1 VRLFFFK
8 WFDCSFYETE
18 GVYVCVY
25 KSPHLCFFSQLTI
38 YLQYIFLDSLD
49 DDTCVCFLALIRDM
63 LLTLVP
69 YSLAFYC
76 GRPMQCRRTK
86 PVEIINVLA
95 VDIAD
100 TCFGSSLGV
109 EEQLS

>member
-1 VRLFFFK
+1 MCLQVTASVFFF
-8 WFDCSFYETE
+8 STHY
-18 GVYVCVY
+18 
-25 KSPHLCFFSQLTI
+25 LLTTI
-38 YLQYIFLDSLD
+38 YIFLDSLD

-63 LLTLVP
+63 LLTLAP

-76 GRPMQCRRTK
+76 GRPMQCRIRTK

>member
-1 VRLFFFK
+1 MRLQVTASVFFFLN
-8 WFDCSFYETE
+8 SLSTYN
-18 GVYVCVY
+18 
-25 KSPHLCFFSQLTI
+25 
-38 YLQYIFLDSLD
+38 YIFLDSLD

-63 LLTLVP
+63 LLTLAP

-76 GRPMQCRRTK
+76 GRPMQCRIRTK